1 MSTRYARLRRP
12 PYWAQAM
19 AADHIK
25 VIRNRPATYLHRAAA
40 AHVRAHVTHEA
51 PERAAKELFG
61 DDAVTDIVLRAA
73 TTPAAISGTSGWA
86 ASLAGVAIYDLVQ
99 TAASLSAAAD
109 VINRGLKLN
118 MDGIA
123 ECRVPGR
130 VLDAAAA
137 GQWVSEG
144 MAAPVRALSFAN
156 DAILRPRKLQVL
168 TTYSRELAEHS
179 NIEAIVRQTLG
190 EATGLA
196 LDLQMLSADPGD
208 SSKPPG
214 LFAGVAPLTPTAG
227 GGTAAM
233 LTDIGNLFTALAPHS
248 AGKTAVIIAALPQ
261 AVRLKLTAGP
271 RFDFDVIASTALAAG
286 TVAVIEAVSFV
297 SEFGSTAEFSTS
309 KVGVIH
315 SEDTSPTD
323 VTGGTPSPA
332 SPVKSLFQVDAIGLK
347 TTLWASWG
355 LRAAGHAQWLQGATW

>member
-1 MSTRYARLRRP
+1 MSSRASPSPERRI
-12 PYWAQAM
+12 
-19 AADHIK
+19 AA
-25 VIRNRPATYLHRAAA
+25 RPAIYLCRAAA
-40 AHVRAHVTHEA
+40 AHLRGFITNQT
-51 PERAAKELFG
+51 PECAAKELFG

-86 ASLAGVAIYDLVQ
+86 ASLAGVAIYDLIQ

-130 VLDAAAA
+130 VLNAAAA
-137 GQWVSEG
+137 GQWVAEG

-214 LFAGVAPLTPTAG
+214 LFAGVAPITPTAG

-233 LTDIGNLFTALAPHS
+233 ITDVGNLFAALAPHS
-248 AGKTAVIIAALPQ
+248 AGKTAAIIAALPQ
-261 AVRLKLTAGP
+261 AVTLKLTAGP
-271 RFDFDVIASTALAAG
+271 KFDFDILASTALAAG
-286 TVAVIEAVSFV
+286 TVGVIEVASFV
-297 SEFGSTAEFSTS
+297 SGLGSTAEFSTS
-309 KVGVIH
+309 KVGVLH

-323 VTGGTPSPA
+323 VTGGTPSPHH
-332 SPVKSLFQVDAIGLK
+332 
-347 TTLWASWG
+347 
-355 LRAAGHAQWLQGATW
+355 R